1 VVRTVAGTL
10 GLVALL
16 VAIVVGMLAAFGAF
30 GPKVTTSSPVV
41 PLEAIPERTVQDEP
55 TADAA
60 AIGETV
66 TTGDVSWT
74 VTDARKESELRKY
87 TFPPEE
93 APGDFVTLT
102 FTAENVS
109 EEPVTLEAEEIT
121 LFDREGNEYRP
132 AADRNDAFIEHEKN
146 LLFSEAGLLEPGQT
160 KEGEVNFEVLPRAS
174 GFTVQLGDTDPNT
187 SEEEYVDLGL

>member
-1 VVRTVAGTL
+1 MVRTVASTL
-10 GLVALL
+10 GLVTLL
-16 VAIVVGMLAAFGAF
+16 VAIVVGTLAAFGAF

-66 TTGDVSWT
+66 TAGDVSWT
-74 VTDARKESELRKY
+74 VTDAHRESELRRY

-93 APGDFVTLT
+93 VPGNFVPLT
-102 FTAENVS
+102 FTVENVS
-109 EEPVTLEAEEIT
+109 EEPFTLEAEEIT

-132 AADRNDAFIEHEKN
+132 AADRNDSFIEHEKN

-160 KEGEVNFEVLPRAS
+160 KEGEVNFQVLPRAS
-174 GFTVQLGDTDPNT
+174 GFTAQLGDTNPNT